1 MLMLYFLKSKI
12 NNFIKN
18 IKKRNLTFLLFFLWI
33 FCPSLSSGAVQN
45 FDVAEKRLELKA
57 EGVVFEILSKAKTVQ
72 EFLDEQKISLKENDL
87 ILPDKNVKIYS
98 GTRIIIFRAKNI
110 TIKESG
116 KTFEIS
122 TLQNTVEQAIW
133 ENKNINLSEDD
144 ITNPARQTLTKDGM
158 KIVVTHVVIKEE
170 IKKLDVDFKTVSN
183 EDDKLG
189 WRIKKVTQKGE
200 KGIDEVK
207 YKVVYHDSKEISR
220 KILEKNRIKDPVE
233 EVVTQGTYMKLGKA
247 ARGQGTWY
255 AWKGGLFAA
264 STTLPRGSYAK
275 VTNTENGKSVVVQ
288 INDYGPQGKGR
299 IIDLD
304 KVAFSKIASIGAGVI
319 GVKVE
324 PVIN

>member
-1 MLMLYFLKSKI
+1 MINNIIFKI
-12 NNFIKN
+12 NV
-18 IKKRNLTFLLFFLWI
+18 KKRNILFLLFFI
-33 FCPSLSSGAVQN
+33 FLAIPVCFSAAESEFESQQKNIKLQDSG
-45 FDVAEKRLELKA
+45 LM
-57 EGVVFEILSKAKTVQ
+57 FEIKSKAKTVQ
-72 EFLDEQKISLKENDL
+72 DFLDEQKISLKENDL
-87 ILPDKNVKIYS
+87 VLPDKNVKIYS
-98 GTRIIIFRAKNI
+98 GAKIIIFRAKNI

-133 ENKNINLSEDD
+133 ENKNINLFEDD

-158 KIVVTHVVIKEE
+158 KITVTHVVIKEE

-189 WRIKKVTQKGE
+189 WRIKKVTKKGE

-207 YKVVYHDSKEISR
+207 YKVVYHDGKEISR
-220 KILEKNRIKDPVE
+220 KILEKNRIKDPIE

-275 VTNTENGKSVVVQ
+275 VTNTENGESVVVQ

-304 KVAFSKIASIGAGVI
+304 KVAFAKIASLGAGVI

-324 PVIN
+324 PVLN

>member
-1 MLMLYFLKSKI
+1 MLYFLKSKI

-18 IKKRNLTFLLFFLWI
+18 IKKRNLTFLLFFLLI
-33 FCPSLSSGAVQN
+33 FYPSLSSGAVQN
-45 FDVAEKRLELKA
+45 FDVAEKRLELK
-57 EGVVFEILSKAKTVQ
+57 EGGMVFEILSKAKTVQ

-87 ILPDKNVKIYS
+87 VLPDRGVKIYS
-98 GTRIIIFRAKNI
+98 GAKIIIFRAKNI

-158 KIVVTHVVIKEE
+158 KIIVTHVVIKEE

-189 WRIKKVTQKGE
+189 WRIKKVTKKGE

-207 YKVVYHDSKEISR
+207 YKVVYHDGKEISR
-220 KILEKNRIKDPVE
+220 KILEKNRIKDPIE

-304 KVAFSKIASIGAGVI
+304 KVAFTKIASLGAGVI

-324 PVIN
+324 PVLN

>member
-1 MLMLYFLKSKI
+1 MINNIIFKI
-12 NNFIKN
+12 NV
-18 IKKRNLTFLLFFLWI
+18 KKRNILFLLFFI
-33 FCPSLSSGAVQN
+33 FLAIPVCSSAAESEFESQQN
-45 FDVAEKRLELKA
+45 NIILQDSGLM
-57 EGVVFEILSKAKTVQ
+57 FEIKSKAKTVQ
-72 EFLDEQKISLKENDL
+72 EFLDEQKIILKENDL
-87 ILPDKNVKIYS
+87 VLPDRGVKIYS
-98 GTRIIIFRAKNI
+98 GTKIIIFRAKNI
-110 TIKESG
+110 TIKESS

-158 KIVVTHVVIKEE
+158 KIAVTHVVIKEE

-189 WRIKKVTQKGE
+189 WRIKKVTKKGE

-207 YKVVYHDSKEISR
+207 YKVVYHDGKEISR
-220 KILEKNRIKDPVE
+220 KILEKNRIKDPIE

-255 AWKGGLFAA
+255 AFKGGLFAA

-304 KVAFSKIASIGAGVI
+304 KVAFAKIASLGAGVI

-324 PVIN
+324 PVLN